1 MHGVVLCILVYMDAT
16 SRSTRKPRGAISGGR
31 PSGAELVLTR
41 IREQIIS
48 GERAPGSRLFE
59 LEVANELAVSR
70 TPVRE
75 ALHMLQAEGLVD
87 RLAMGGVVVASLNL
101 RDAQELYA
109 VRAVIEG
116 QVAFEA
122 CQKVTDDDVEDLRRY
137 LDQMRRLTDYEDE
150 LLRLGKAFHERV
162 QAIAANHWCSTFMG
176 QLRGHID
183 RYRPMTTQNPQRR
196 RDLIEEHTLILD
208 ALLSGDP
215 ELARST
221 MQRHVQT
228 GGQECVSAVA
238 AAQQQRRDADGA
250 GE

>member
-1 MHGVVLCILVYMDAT
+1 MDAG
-16 SRSTRKPRGAISGGR
+16 RVTRKPGARQIGGGR

-41 IREQIIS
+41 LREQIIS
-48 GERAPGSRLFE
+48 GDRAPGSRL
-59 LEVANELAVSR
+59 LEVEVARELAVSR

-75 ALHMLQAEGLVD
+75 ALRMLQAEGLVE
-87 RLAMGGVVVASLNL
+87 RLVMGGVVVASLNL

-122 CQKVTDDDVEDLRRY
+122 CQKLTEDDVEDLRRY

-162 QAIAANHWCSTFMG
+162 QAIADNRWCSTFMG

-183 RYRPMTTQNPQRR
+183 RYRPMTTRNPQRR
-196 RDLIEEHTLILD
+196 RDLIEEHTLIFD

-215 ELARST
+215 ELARSA
-221 MQRHVQT
+221 MQRHVET

-238 AAQQQRRDADGA
+238 ADQQQRGA
-250 GE
+250 AEQPKA